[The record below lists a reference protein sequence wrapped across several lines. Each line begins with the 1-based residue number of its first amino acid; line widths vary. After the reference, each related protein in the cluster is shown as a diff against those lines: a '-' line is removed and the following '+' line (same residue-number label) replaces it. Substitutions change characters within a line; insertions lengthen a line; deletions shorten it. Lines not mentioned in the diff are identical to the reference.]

1 MTESL
6 ARERDDNFVRV
17 KIKQSW
23 YIQIFTHTQKRRELE
38 GIRAERNN
46 VSGAHNDLELDLL
59 YL

>member
-46 VSGAHNDLELDLL
+46 VSGAHNDLELD
-59 YL
+59 